1 MEELLFSVLLT
12 IIAILIAALYFFI
25 KHVVTMY
32 RQGKELPKK
41 QKEIDE
47 LKKEFSNLEKEISK
61 YKQFYDEVV
70 TGRDVS
76 LPFIAQIIGEH
87 ERELGNFFLSD
98 VEYKHARS
106 TIRSWYS
113 LNQRNAILK
122 TETAKYKNIIAYLLY
137 KHPELTEECE
147 GCTGGIIEQISEDI
161 KEKQSLIAEQN
172 YQRLERLQQLQLEP
186 LKKEEES
193 LKQRINI
200 LKKEEKKLLSDFN
213 EKQSFLQNFKNQLS
227 DIKRQTN
234 FEFQELTENTKR
246 QRLDYPGLVD
256 LICRLQ
262 QYRYDHLESALSSSA
277 YKAAEIVKQFKREN
291 KELLK
296 EKLLYENLLKS
307 YEALFPWLED
317 FKEVSIDDA
326 LKYVNKTNDDEDY
339 ETNIKKWL
347 SPEEY
352 SALSAAQKNQLALDR
367 YQKRHKTDWEI
378 GIEYERY
385 IGYIYETQGYT
396 VKYTGALDG
405 IYDMGRDL
413 IAKKDKEILII
424 QCKRWSAQKNI
435 HEKHIFQLFGTCF
448 VLKEKNPEFTYVPV
462 FYTTTSLSDIAIKCA
477 SDLNIKVFQ
486 HYDFNDYPLI
496 KCNVGHNEYG
506 NIEKI
511 YHLPFDEQYDKI
523 IIDSQK
529 GEKYA
534 FTVDEAERDG
544 FRKAKRHIKSK

>member
-1 MEELLFSVLLT
+1 MENLFLFLLT

-47 LKKEFSNLEKEISK
+47 LKKEISNLERGYKDSYIDIVSEKDNEISNLEKEISK

-137 KHPELTEECE
+137 KHPELTEEYE

-161 KEKQSLIAEQN
+161 KE
-172 YQRLERLQQLQLEP
+172 
-186 LKKEEES
+186 EEES
-193 LKQRINI
+193 LKQRINS
-200 LKKEEKKLLSDFN
+200 LKKEETKLLSDFN
-213 EKQSFLQNFKNQLS
+213 EKQSFLQNFENQLS

-234 FEFQELTENTKR
+234 FELQELTENTKK
-246 QRLDYPGLVD
+246 QRLDYPGVVD
-256 LICRLQ
+256 LICKLQ

-424 QCKRWSAQKNI
+424 QCKRWSAQKTI

-448 VLKEKNPEFTYVPV
+448 VLKEKNPEFTYIPV

-486 HYDFNDYPLI
+486 NYDFNEYPLI
-496 KCNVGHNEYG
+496 KCNIGHNEHG
-506 NIEKI
+506 NVEKI
-511 YHLPFDEQYDKI
+511 YHLPFDQQYDKI
-523 IIDSQK
+523 IIDPQK

-544 FRKAKRHIKSK
+544 FRKAKQHIKSK